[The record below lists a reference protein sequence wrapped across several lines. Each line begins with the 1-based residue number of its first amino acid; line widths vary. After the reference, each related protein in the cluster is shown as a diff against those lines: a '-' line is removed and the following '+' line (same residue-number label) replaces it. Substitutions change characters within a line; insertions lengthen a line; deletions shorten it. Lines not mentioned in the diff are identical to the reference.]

1 MRRFAGLLPA
11 LFTGHLSTVAVGAV
25 CVVPG
30 LVPMAAGMMEAEDD
44 ASMAAMTGRGRS
56 LSPYAESDEQN
67 RIVSA
72 SATNR
77 LPSGRVAELAVL
89 MPASSGTVP
98 DHPPPRA

>member
-1 MRRFAGLLPA
+1 
-11 LFTGHLSTVAVGAV
+11 
-25 CVVPG
+25 
-30 LVPMAAGMMEAEDD
+30 MAAGMMEAEDD

-77 LPSGRVAELAVL
+77 LPSGRVAVL